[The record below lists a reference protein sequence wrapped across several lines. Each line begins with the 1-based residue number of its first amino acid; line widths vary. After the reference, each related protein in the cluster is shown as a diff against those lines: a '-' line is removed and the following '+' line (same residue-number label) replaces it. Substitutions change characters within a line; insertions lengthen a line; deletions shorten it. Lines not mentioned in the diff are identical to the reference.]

1 MDEERKSI
9 MVSTRLP
16 VELVARADFIV
27 RNTDGD
33 IKSRSRA
40 VLAALQAWLPI
51 QEKKLENLGVISKKA
66 HP

>member
-9 MVSTRLP
+9 MISARLP

-33 IKSRSRA
+33 LKNRSV
-40 VLAALQAWLPI
+40 VLVTALKAWLPG
-51 QEKKLENLGVISKKA
+51 QEKKLEDLGVIPKKVR
-66 HP
+66 